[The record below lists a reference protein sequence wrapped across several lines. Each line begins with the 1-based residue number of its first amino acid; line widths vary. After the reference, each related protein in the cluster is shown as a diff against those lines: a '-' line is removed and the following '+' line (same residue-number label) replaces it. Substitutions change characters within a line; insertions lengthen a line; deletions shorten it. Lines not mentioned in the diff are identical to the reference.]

1 MIIAIFA
8 ICSSMKP
15 IILHIGDRVHHKTL
29 GDGVVIAVNEDYCT
43 ARFGEKEANFR
54 IPEAFVRGFLTSED
68 AKIGAE
74 EGTDNPVM
82 EMLPEKKE
90 LPKKKTG
97 VGCAIAIFIFISA
110 IIFLSVSLFF
120 LSLYRS
126 YGGEQ
131 NLWAAFVFACCFIAS
146 IPLIVWVTKR
156 TQQQSEDDNAYY
168 SKTRLDPATELM
180 AGMMG
185 AEMIH
190 RAAERKR
197 QEADKQR
204 YDSLY
209 WQESIRDKNPRHD
222 FDYDHEDDWLGT
234 D

>member
-1 MIIAIFA
+1 
-8 ICSSMKP
+8 MKP

-68 AKIGAE
+68 AEFGAE
-74 EGTDNPVM
+74 EGGAPV
-82 EMLPEKKE
+82 EEILPGVENKPEEKSGTGCAMAI
-90 LPKKKTG
+90 LISVVVFTLTPFMVYYFWHFGKTG
-97 VGCAIAIFIFISA
+97 DLVDLVG
-110 IIFLSVSLFF
+110 
-120 LSLYRS
+120 
-126 YGGEQ
+126 
-131 NLWAAFVFACCFIAS
+131 AFCFIIGIILL
-146 IPLIVWVTKR
+146 IPFAIKLAKVSGK
-156 TQQQSEDDNAYY
+156 EGLYK
-168 SKTRLDPATELM
+168 SKTNHSPSADIM

-185 AEMIH
+185 AEMLDSAVK
-190 RAAERKR
+190 RERQAAE
-197 QEADKQR
+197 ESR

-222 FDYDHEDDWLGT
+222 FDYDHKDDWLGT